1 MQRELIHIY
10 GPLAINSF
18 GLFIIIGLVIFSALF
33 LSDPKRSQLIST
45 DDYFNGLSL
54 AIITGLIGGRSLFV
68 ITHWKIIKHWWNIFE
83 FWVGGFSL
91 LGAVIAL
98 LLIMPLYL
106 KKRKIKIVRLLD
118 LVAIYAPLLQSISR
132 VGCFFAGC
140 CFGLPTSL
148 PFGVINNE
156 CEIPEF
162 AHKPLHP
169 TQLYSAL
176 ALLIIFLLQYFV
188 LQYYFKKPGQL
199 FCSYLFLMS
208 AERFIN
214 DFWRADREMVTMPGL
229 EFLSI
234 PQAVALIIACGAL
247 IAFGIITFSKHKS
260 VRS

>member
-1 MQRELIHIY
+1 MQRELVHIY

-18 GLFIIIGLVIFSALF
+18 GLFIIIGLIIFSALF
-33 LSDPKRSQLIST
+33 LSDPKRPKLIST

-54 AIITGLIGGRSLFV
+54 AIIAALIGGRSLFV
-68 ITHWKIIKHWWNIFE
+68 ITHWKTLTHWWSVFE

-98 LLIMPLYL
+98 LLVIPLYL
-106 KKRKIKIVRLLD
+106 KKRKVKIIGLLD

-132 VGCFFAGC
+132 IGCFFAGC

-156 CEIPEF
+156 CGIPEY

-169 TQLYSAL
+169 TQLYSAFSLL
-176 ALLIIFLLQYFV
+176 AIFFLHYFV

-199 FCSYLFLMS
+199 LCSYLFLMS
-208 AERFIN
+208 FERFII
-214 DFWRADREMVTMPGL
+214 DFWRADRELVTISGL

-234 PQAVALIIACGAL
+234 PQVVALIIANGAL
-247 IAFGIITFSKHKS
+247 FMFIAITLNSYNN
-260 VRS
+260 RR